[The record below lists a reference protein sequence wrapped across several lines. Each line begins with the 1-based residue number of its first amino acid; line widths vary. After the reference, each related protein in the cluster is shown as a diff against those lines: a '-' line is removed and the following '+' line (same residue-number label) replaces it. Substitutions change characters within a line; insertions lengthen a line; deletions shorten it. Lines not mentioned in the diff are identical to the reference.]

1 MKFILFGDS
10 ICYGQFVSPH
20 LIWANKLSE
29 FLQKRTDGFWLNNPS
44 ISGNTTRMALERM
57 PFDVQSHGID
67 ILYTQFG
74 LNDCNYWKSDC
85 GVPRVSELA
94 FKHNMLEIVERARN
108 FGAEKVFIGTNH
120 PTPKTSKYEGLD
132 VSFQESNERY
142 NEIIREVAQE
152 SKVILVDHENI
163 WRSAQVDLNE
173 CLLPDQIHMSEKG
186 HQLYF
191 ETVVKSLI
199 KNEKKVKLLESI

>member
-20 LIWANKLSE
+20 LIWATKLSE
-29 FLQKRTDGFWLNNPS
+29 FLQNRTNEFWLNNPS

-85 GVPRVSELA
+85 GVPRVSEIA
-94 FKHNMLEIVERARN
+94 FKHNMLEIIRRARK
-108 FGAEKVFIGTNH
+108 FGAKKVFIGTNH
-120 PTPKTSKYEGLD
+120 PTPKTSKYEGLNI
-132 VSFQESNERY
+132 SFQESNERY

-152 SKVILVDHENI
+152 SKAILVDHENI
-163 WRSAQVDLNE
+163 WKSKSLNLDE
-173 CLLPDQIHMSEKG
+173 YLLPDQIHMSQLG
-186 HQLYF
+186 HQIYF
-191 ETVVKSLI
+191 EEISDSLI
-199 KNEKKVKLLESI
+199 KNISL